1 MDCPPNLETDIMSL
15 ALDPIDTIA
24 AKAFEGYVVRK
35 DLVRKFKGQY
45 PVPTYVAE
53 FLLGRYCA
61 SVDEEEIAEGL
72 KIVERQLGEKTI
84 RAGEHELFKARAK
97 DKGHVKLIDIITA
110 RLDAGSDSFVATL
123 PSLQLKDV
131 RISEAMVHGNERMLT
146 GGFYAE
152 VELAY
157 DPTIAQEKS
166 GRPFGI
172 DSLREIQLSKR
183 DVLPTLYQGREA
195 FATEEWKDFLI
206 RSIGMEPEQLTP
218 RARDMMLLRMV
229 PFVERN
235 YNLVEL
241 GPRGTGKSHLFQQ
254 VSPYAHLISGGK
266 ATVARMFVNNAS
278 GQRGLVCQ
286 YDVVCFDEISGV
298 SFDQKDGVNIMKG
311 YMESGEFSRGKESI
325 RADGGV
331 VMVGNFEV
339 DVQHQQRVG
348 HLFGPLPP
356 EMRDDTA
363 FMDRIHAYLPGWDLP
378 KVNRDLLTNHFGL
391 VSDFLSECWNQ
402 LRRQSRQNIFQGRV
416 HLGGALSGR
425 DTTGVQKT
433 VSGLIKLVSP
443 NPETPVS
450 DEVLEWALRLAL
462 ECRRRVKE
470 QQKRIGSAEFRNT
483 QFSYSMGEDGVEK
496 FVATPELYSENSI
509 SSDPLPPGQVWVI
522 SAGGGDENPGLYQV
536 DIAEGPGSGVKI
548 LNQPAPPP
556 FRESVRCA
564 EQNLYARAK
573 ELVGDREPRQHEF
586 SVQLRAFDSAK
597 SGSAVGVGVLL
608 ALCSALLQKSIK
620 GGFAVTG
627 GLNLGGSIETI
638 FNPIAVVE
646 TAIEK
651 GAVSI
656 LMPIH
661 SRRQLND
668 LPDDLAARI
677 TIHYYLDS
685 RDALLKALAI

>member
-1 MDCPPNLETDIMSL
+1 MIQ
-15 ALDPIDTIA
+15 LDPVDAIA
-24 AKAFEGYVVRK
+24 TKSFEGYVVRK

-61 SVDEEEIAEGL
+61 SVDDEEIREGL
-72 KIVERQLGEKTI
+72 KIVERQLGEKTV

-97 DKGHVKLIDIITA
+97 EKGQVKLIDIITA
-110 RLDAGSDSFVATL
+110 RLDAATDSFVASL

-131 RISEAMVHGNERMLT
+131 RISPQLVHANERMLT

-152 VELAY
+152 IELAY
-157 DPTIAQEKS
+157 DPTIAQEKN

-172 DSLREIQLSKR
+172 ESLREIQLSKR
-183 DVLPTLYQGREA
+183 EVLPTLYRGREG
-195 FATEEWKDFLI
+195 FSMEEWKEFLI
-206 RSIGMEPEQLTP
+206 RSVGLEPTKLPARTCDLTI
-218 RARDMMLLRMV
+218 LRMV

-235 YNLVEL
+235 YNMVEL

-254 VSPYAHLISGGK
+254 ISPYAHLISGGK
-266 ATVARMFVNNAS
+266 ATVARMFVNNAN

-331 VMVGNFEV
+331 VMVGNFDV

-363 FMDRIHAYLPGWDLP
+363 FMDRIHAYLPGWDMP
-378 KVNRDLLTNHFGL
+378 KVSRDLLTDHFGL

-402 LRRQSRQNIFQGRV
+402 MRRQSRQNVLQGRV
-416 HLGGALSGR
+416 HFGGSLSGR

-433 VSGLIKLVSP
+433 VSGLIKLMSP
-443 NPETPVS
+443 NPDVPVT
-450 DEVLEWALRLAL
+450 DEALEWAVRLAL

-483 QFSYSMGEDGVEK
+483 QFSYTIGDDGVEK
-496 FVATPELYSENSI
+496 FVATPELYSEDSI
-509 SSDPLPPGQVWVI
+509 GSDPLPPGQVWVI
-522 SAGGGDENPGLYQV
+522 SPGGQDENPGLFRIDV
-536 DIAEGPGSGVKI
+536 TEGPGSGVKI

-556 FRESVRCA
+556 FKESARCA
-564 EQNLYARAK
+564 EQNLYVRAK
-573 ELVGDREPRQHEF
+573 ELVGDRDPRAHAF
-586 SVQLRAFDSAK
+586 SVQLRAFDSSK
-597 SGSAVGVGVLL
+597 SGTTVGIGLLL
-608 ALCSALLQKSIK
+608 ALCSALLQKNLK
-620 GGFAVTG
+620 GGLAIAG
-627 GLNLGGSIETI
+627 GLNLGGSIEPL
-638 FNPIAVVE
+638 FNPVSVVEIAV
-646 TAIEK
+646 EK
-651 GAVSI
+651 GAGSI
-656 LMPIH
+656 LMPIS
-661 SRRQLND
+661 SRRQLNE
-668 LPDDLAARI
+668 LADDVAAKI
-677 TIHYYLDS
+677 TILYYLDA
-685 RDALLKALAI
+685 RDALLKALVD

>member
-1 MDCPPNLETDIMSL
+1 MSQQ
-15 ALDPIDTIA
+15 LDPIDTIA
-24 AKAFEGYVVRK
+24 SKAFEGYVVRK

-61 SVDEEEIAEGL
+61 SVDEKEIAEGL
-72 KIVERQLGEKTI
+72 KIVERQLGEKTV

-97 DKGHVKLIDIITA
+97 EKGQVKLIDIITA
-110 RLDAGSDSFVATL
+110 RLDAGTDSFLATL

-131 RISEAMVHGNERMLT
+131 RIAPEMVHANERMLT

-152 VELAY
+152 VELDY
-157 DPTIAQEKS
+157 DPTIAQERN

-172 DSLREIQLSKR
+172 DSMREIQLSKR
-183 DVLPTLYQGREA
+183 EVLPALYKGREA

-218 RARDMMLLRMV
+218 RARDIMLLRMV

-235 YNLVEL
+235 YNMVEL

-298 SFDQKDGVNIMKG
+298 SFDQKDGVHIMKG

-325 RADGGV
+325 RADGGI
-331 VMVGNFEV
+331 VMIGNFDV

-348 HLFGPLPP
+348 HLFGPLPE
-356 EMRDDTA
+356 EMRGDTA

-378 KVNRDLLTNHFGL
+378 KVSRNLLTDHFGL

-402 LRRQSRQNIFQGRV
+402 LRRQSRQNLFQGRV

-443 NPETPVS
+443 NPDIPVS
-450 DEVLEWALRLAL
+450 DEVLEWALRIAL

-483 QFSYSMGEDGVEK
+483 QFSYSMGDDGVEK
-496 FVATPELYSENSI
+496 FVPTPELYSENSI
-509 SSDPLPPGQVWVI
+509 GSDPLPPGQAWVI

-536 DIAEGPGSGVKI
+536 NITEGPGSGVKI

-556 FRESVRCA
+556 FKESVRCA
-564 EQNLYARAK
+564 EQNLYVRAK
-573 ELVGDREPRQHEF
+573 ELVGDRDPRQHEF

-597 SGSAVGVGVLL
+597 SGSSVGVGVLL
-608 ALCSALLQKSIK
+608 ALCSSLLQKSVK
-620 GGFAVTG
+620 GGLAVTG

-638 FNPIAVVE
+638 FSPVIVVE

-651 GAVSI
+651 GATSI
-656 LMPIH
+656 LMPIS

-668 LPDDLAARI
+668 LPDDLAAKI
-677 TIHYYLDS
+677 TIHYYIDA